1 LTSCF
6 VLIIYKYDYNGN
18 TKRNKSFKV
27 FCYQCLGKDKDG
39 EYNPKFVTETLK
51 AVSEKSLSSF
61 RNKESFLKL
70 LKILD
75 FYF

>member
-1 LTSCF
+1 MTTMEIQKEISL
-6 VLIIYKYDYNGN
+6 L
-18 TKRNKSFKV
+18 KSFAISV
-27 FCYQCLGKDKDG
+27 LGKDKDG

-70 LKILD
+70 LKK
-75 FYF
+75 